1 MLITKRRL
9 AVLAV
14 LPALALSTACGA
26 QSFAGTANSAAKVAA
41 EPVQP
46 SAVVSAEPATTP
58 SGAATLSWHE
68 AAVKFAGCM
77 RENKIKIPDPVKGQ
91 DLDTSAVTD
100 STQAQLT
107 AAMKACKEWDWVILG
122 GGPTT
127 PEEDAKFATWAK
139 CLRENGVWQPIET
152 DEQKPADFQE
162 VKPKSGAW
170 EKAQEKCASLA
181 PPAPYE
187 K

>member
-14 LPALALSTACGA
+14 LPTLALSTACGV
-26 QSFAGTANSAAKVAA
+26 QSFASTANSGAKAAT
-41 EPVQP
+41 
-46 SAVVSAEPATTP
+46 SAEPATAP
-58 SGAATLSWHE
+58 SAAPATLSWHE

-162 VKPKSGAW
+162 VKPKSDAW
-170 EKAQEKCASLA
+170 EKAQKKCAPLA

-187 K
+187 EK